1 VSAIGPIHH
10 IGIIVSDLEAAADK
24 YRAMGFTP
32 GEIERVESQNIAAIA
47 MRAGDSWI
55 ELVTPLDHDSPLG
68 RFLDSRGEGMHHVAY
83 LVDDIDATLASLAE
97 AGVELIDTTSRIGLH
112 NWRVAFIHPRACA
125 GVLTELVQR
134 DSTMTGDTN

>member
-1 VSAIGPIHH
+1 MSAFGPIHH

-24 YRAMGFTP
+24 YRAMGFIP

>member
-1 VSAIGPIHH
+1 MSAIGPIHH

>member
-24 YRAMGFTP
+24 YRAMGFIP

>member
-1 VSAIGPIHH
+1 MSAFGPIHH

>member
-1 VSAIGPIHH
+1 MSAIGPIHH

-24 YRAMGFTP
+24 YRAMGFIP

-134 DSTMTGDTN
+134 GSTMTGDTN

>member
-1 VSAIGPIHH
+1 NTISTHKGEAGPLPCRIPPCMFSSTRSRAPRFRGRNGIVSPGYRTGIEGITSVSAIGPIHH

-24 YRAMGFTP
+24 YRAMGFIP

-68 RFLDSRGEGMHHVAY
+68 
-83 LVDDIDATLASLAE
+83 
-97 AGVELIDTTSRIGLH
+97 
-112 NWRVAFIHPRACA
+112 
-125 GVLTELVQR
+125 
-134 DSTMTGDTN
+134 

>member
-1 VSAIGPIHH
+1 MSAIGPIHH

-24 YRAMGFTP
+24 YRAMGFIP